1 MEEKKSW
8 KIPPF
13 GNWEYFDEMSLSHCF
28 DSASQPGLIRPS
40 FFGDEDLF
48 KLQMAMPVK
57 SAHPYCNHCRRK
69 VQSLALSYCV
79 WKGHVVGV
87 EKPFSTEQQQQKKQG
102 TVCDSTATMPR
113 TRRAPMAVDED
124 LYKIP
129 PELLHQKP
137 DKRQRVLR
145 NLLWG
150 CMTGLNCI
158 R

>member
-48 KLQMAMPVK
+48 KLQVSMPVK

-69 VQSLALSYCV
+69 VRKSH
-79 WKGHVVGV
+79 GFGV
-87 EKPFSTEQQQQKKQG
+87 EKPLSKEQQQQKKQG
-102 TVCDSTATMPR
+102 TVCDSPATMPR

-129 PELLHQKP
+129 PELLYQKP
-137 DKRQRVLR
+137 DKRRVLR

-150 CMTGLNCI
+150 CMAGLNCI

>member
-48 KLQMAMPVK
+48 KLKVAMPVK
-57 SAHPYCNHCRRK
+57 SAHTCCSHCHRK
-69 VQSLALSYCV
+69 VR
-79 WKGHVVGV
+79 KGHGVGM
-87 EKPFSTEQQQQKKQG
+87 EKPFSKEQQQQKKQG
-102 TVCDSTATMPR
+102 TVGNSTATMPR

-129 PELLHQKP
+129 PELLYQKP

-150 CMTGLNCI
+150 CMAGLNCI